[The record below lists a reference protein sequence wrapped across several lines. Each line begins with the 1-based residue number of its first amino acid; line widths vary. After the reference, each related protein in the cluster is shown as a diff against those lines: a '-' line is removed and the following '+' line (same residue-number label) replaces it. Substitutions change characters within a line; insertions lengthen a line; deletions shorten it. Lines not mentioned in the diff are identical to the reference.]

1 MSKGSVSETLS
12 APSFVSFQEQLIRSL
27 HSKSLLLIRNFAF
40 TLQATATRF
49 ILWSEM
55 SSQFFCMY
63 VSMCMGGHCV
73 GCWKKL
79 LMARLI
85 CSALHFF
92 STGSPMHSD
101 QMGWRKLLDSSFF
114 TNRLGSYP
122 IWQLILSLTQAK
134 VWPSL
139 FKGILKSR
147 FSRTP
152 RSEFHFCNEKEV

>member
-1 MSKGSVSETLS
+1 MKRCQLHLLS
-12 APSFVSFQEQLIRSL
+12 AFKNNWLEASILKVYFSLEISRSL
-27 HSKSLLLIRNFAF
+27 YRQQPLDS
-40 TLQATATRF
+40 
-49 ILWSEM
+49 
-55 SSQFFCMY
+55 FFEVRWVLSFLYVC

-114 TNRLGSYP
+114 TNRLGRDP